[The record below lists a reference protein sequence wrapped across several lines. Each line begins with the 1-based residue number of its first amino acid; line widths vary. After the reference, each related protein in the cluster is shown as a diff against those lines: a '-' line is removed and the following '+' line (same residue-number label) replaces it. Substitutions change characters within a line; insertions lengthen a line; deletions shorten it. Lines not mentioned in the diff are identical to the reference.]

1 MKSKAGAAIRSAM
14 VDISGVRRLA
24 RSVSVTGARAKALP
38 GHSSERSSP
47 RQRRLST
54 CCSTLPRRP
63 PELGFAT
70 AACFGKTC
78 VAQRTGGC
86 TARPMPS
93 TPFPEAIRSLESR
106 SARLDAL
113 PAGLAQNIAH

>member
-1 MKSKAGAAIRSAM
+1 LAERAELAATVPAFDM
-14 VDISGVRRLA
+14 LLYTA
-24 RSVSVTGARAKALP
+24 A
-38 GHSSERSSP
+38 
-47 RQRRLST
+47 
-54 CCSTLPRRP
+54 P
-63 PELGFAT
+63 PPKLGFAT

-78 VAQRTGGC
+78 VAQRAGGC

-93 TPFPEAIRSLESR
+93 TPFPEAIRSLESC

>member
-1 MKSKAGAAIRSAM
+1 LAERADFAATVPAFDM
-14 VDISGVRRLA
+14 LLNTA
-24 RSVSVTGARAKALP
+24 AP
-38 GHSSERSSP
+38 
-47 RQRRLST
+47 
-54 CCSTLPRRP
+54 P

-70 AACFGKTC
+70 AACFGQTC
-78 VAQRTGGC
+78 VAQSAGGC
-86 TARPMPS
+86 TAQPMWS

>member
-1 MKSKAGAAIRSAM
+1 LAERAELAATAPAFDM
-14 VDISGVRRLA
+14 LLYTA
-24 RSVSVTGARAKALP
+24 AP
-38 GHSSERSSP
+38 
-47 RQRRLST
+47 
-54 CCSTLPRRP
+54 P

-70 AACFGKTC
+70 AACFGQTC
-78 VAQRTGGC
+78 VAQRAGGC
-86 TARPMPS
+86 TAQPMWS